1 MFQIDSFMLITMV
14 TIVTSQVSQRLD
26 WESPTPKAHSGEGR
40 PFVELYSG

>member
-26 WESPTPKAHSGEGR
+26 GESPTPKAHSVKGR
-40 PFVELYSG
+40 PSVQLYCG